1 MIEEIFNNNHKELIK
16 LAKYFAFDVEQKE
29 YPEDTVQELYIK
41 ILNNKNFIYEKH
53 NKTYLIKTLKSIVI
67 DNYKKKK
74 IVYMRTGLG
83 LNLSKYSRTENY
95 KTEQKNKIKKEKI
108 LTCLELT
115 ISNMYWFDKKMLNLY
130 MYRLPSIRKISKAT
144 DINSKVV
151 FETLK
156 RCKLIIKKQ
165 LICHYQ
171 NQNHQK
177 VERTLYRDV

>member
-29 YPEDTVQELYIK
+29 YPEDNVQELYIK

-74 IVYMRTGLG
+74 IVSMRTGLC

-95 KTEQKNKIKKEKI
+95 KTEQENRIKKEKI
-108 LTCLELT
+108 LTNLEL
-115 ISNMYWFDKKMLNLY
+115 IIRNMCWLDKSMLNLY

-144 DINSKVV
+144 DVSTSFV
-151 FETLK
+151 FKTLK

-171 NQNHQK
+171 NHYHQK
-177 VERTLYRDV
+177 TERTLYKDV